1 MKCTRW
7 NRTLV
12 VATVP
17 LLGLLLTF
25 LPDRG
30 AAQDE
35 AAQPTAQQ
43 ESQERPERQRRASR
57 GRLPAFYRQVI
68 TEQQREEI
76 YSIQGK
82 YRERIEALE
91 KQLQE
96 VNAQCDKEIESVLTP
111 EQLEQVNAL
120 QEEARRARRA
130 RADARAGNTDSQPS
144 DEASDSDG

>member
-1 MKCTRW
+1 M
-7 NRTLV
+7 LV

-25 LPDRG
+25 LPDHG

-35 AAQPTAQQ
+35 AAQPAAQQ

-57 GRLPAFYRQVI
+57 GRLPAYFRQVV

-76 YSIQGK
+76 YSIQAK
-82 YRERIEALE
+82 YREQIEALE

-96 VNAQCDKEIESVLTP
+96 VNAQQDTEIEGVLTA

-120 QEEARRARRA
+120 REEAQRARRA
-130 RADARAGNTDSQPS
+130 RAEARARNADPQPS
-144 DEASDSDG
+144 EESTDSDGGS